1 MVTTY
6 DAGNFDVIVGTA
18 TEIAN
23 AIKGKSKDNIIALTH
38 NGTNYC
44 VIIAR

>member
-1 MVTTY
+1 MATTH
-6 DAGNFDVIVGTA
+6 DAGNFDVVEGTA
-18 TEIAN
+18 AEIAN